1 MAVDEFAGNVYVPP
15 EEDNY
20 DEYVLP
26 EGDYIERAQ
35 TATHLSRVKD
45 ASLRE
50 LLAQFHAKRRE
61 IDFAIAELEAQLAA

>member
-1 MAVDEFAGNVYVPP
+1 MAQDEFADNVFVPP
-15 EEDNY
+15 KEDNY

-50 LLAQFHAKRRE
+50 LLSQFHAKRRE
-61 IDFAIAELEAQLAA
+61 IDFAIEELKEQLAA